1 MFSFKKKTHV
11 SIKNF
16 IKYLFLPFDL
26 DEEEDRELT
35 AIKGY
40 NNEYKKN
47 LAFYFKNYSNE
58 VKQKISKIKLIRL
71 LRDIG
76 FDRERIQFNEINIL
90 IRLMFKYNL
99 SEFDFNQFINL
110 LVQIAYILYY
120 KFKPSLTIGEAYG
133 NFIRRLAVDKIN
145 EHQIEFLNQKEFII
159 KARKIIGSDVITLF
173 LAYNIGHLDWI
184 KNYSNAL
191 FY

>member
-1 MFSFKKKTHV
+1 MKSQSQPEFSIYEKKDISNIIKQYKILV
-11 SIKNF
+11 KSIQGKNYISIKTKRQWIKSVLIQKEDICINQELYNKNRRYFLDKNIF

-58 VKQKISKIKLIRL
+58 VKQKISKIKFIRL

-76 FDRERIQFNEINIL
+76 FDRERIQFNEINIDTT
-90 IRLMFKYNL
+90 Y
-99 SEFDFNQFINL
+99 
-110 LVQIAYILYY
+110 V
-120 KFKPSLTIGEAYG
+120 
-133 NFIRRLAVDKIN
+133 
-145 EHQIEFLNQKEFII
+145 
-159 KARKIIGSDVITLF
+159 
-173 LAYNIGHLDWI
+173 
-184 KNYSNAL
+184 
-191 FY
+191 

>member
-1 MFSFKKKTHV
+1 MKSQSQPEFSIYEKKDISNIIKQYKILV
-11 SIKNF
+11 KSIQDKKYISIKTKRQWIKSVLIQKEDICINQELYNKNRRYFLGKNIF

-71 LRDIG
+71 LGDIG
-76 FDRERIQFNEINIL
+76 FDRERIQFNEINIDTT
-90 IRLMFKYNL
+90 Y
-99 SEFDFNQFINL
+99 
-110 LVQIAYILYY
+110 V
-120 KFKPSLTIGEAYG
+120 
-133 NFIRRLAVDKIN
+133 
-145 EHQIEFLNQKEFII
+145 
-159 KARKIIGSDVITLF
+159 
-173 LAYNIGHLDWI
+173 
-184 KNYSNAL
+184 
-191 FY
+191 

>member
-1 MFSFKKKTHV
+1 MLNQSREDTC
-11 SIKNF
+11 INQELYNKNRRYFLDKNIF

-58 VKQKISKIKLIRL
+58 VKQKISKIKFIRL

-90 IRLMFKYNL
+90 IRLMFKFNL

-110 LVQIAYILYY
+110 LVQIAYI
-120 KFKPSLTIGEAYG
+120 
-133 NFIRRLAVDKIN
+133 N
-145 EHQIEFLNQKEFII
+145 
-159 KARKIIGSDVITLF
+159 
-173 LAYNIGHLDWI
+173 
-184 KNYSNAL
+184 
-191 FY
+191 